1 MNHCLEK
8 NPEGRFHSARDLGFA
23 LEANNPTFLWVPDGR
38 ALIYVDTRG
47 DVSNLWTQRIEGGTP
62 KQITDFKQGRIFSF
76 DYSPDGKQIA
86 LSRGTINND
95 VVMISNFK

>member
-1 MNHCLEK
+1 MAII
-8 NPEGRFHSARDLGFA
+8 PFEGGQPVKLFDLGA
-23 LEANNPTFLWVPDGR
+23 NPTGRWAPDGR

-47 DVSNLWTQRIEGGTP
+47 DVSNLWTQAIDGGTP
-62 KQITDFKQGRIFSF
+62 KQLTDFKQGRIFSF
-76 DYSPDGKQIA
+76 DYSPDGKRIA